1 MLENKRL
8 SEGVLK
14 KEKGA
19 KKEGDAA
26 LLATSPVVWGFLNE
40 VRSFFENKHQP

>member
-8 SEGVLK
+8 SEGTFK
-14 KEKGA
+14 KEKGG

-26 LLATSPVVWGFLNE
+26 KIATSPVWWNFLDE
-40 VRSFFENKHQP
+40 VKIYFQTKHKE